1 MLDPTTV
8 DQIRNTINKQ
18 IRDIKDHIC
27 YGVETESQLMYAR
40 GRLSGLETICFRIL
54 KTCIRRITMVQLIKP
69 KLTDFGNDQKRSRG

>member
-8 DQIRNTINKQ
+8 DRIRNTINKQ

-40 GRLSGLETICFRIL
+40 GRLSGLETLLQDIINL
-54 KTCIRRITMVQLIKP
+54 HKEDNDGTIDKT
-69 KLTDFGNDQKRSRG
+69 

>member
-8 DQIRNTINKQ
+8 DRIRNTINKQ

-40 GRLSGLETICFRIL
+40 GRLSGLETLLQDIKNLHKEDNDGTID
-54 KTCIRRITMVQLIKP
+54 KT
-69 KLTDFGNDQKRSRG
+69 